1 MDYAEKA
8 RIARES
14 YDAFNR
20 QDLDALLALYD
31 PECEWH
37 MSNYSGWPEKSVY
50 GGHVGMTE
58 FFETWHDPWA
68 DFHLEIEQ
76 QIDMTGDR
84 CLLIAHGRGRGR
96 GSGAQVELPPLAQI
110 VEFRGAR
117 ILRVDNYSDVA
128 EGRRDAGLAGP
139 GRPVRSS

>member
-1 MDYAEKA
+1 MDHAEKT

-20 QDLDALLALYD
+20 QDLDALLVLYD

-37 MSNYSGWPEKSVY
+37 MSKYSGWPEKSVY
-50 GGHVGMTE
+50 RGHAGMTE
-58 FFETWHDPWA
+58 FFETWHEPWG
-68 DFHLEIEQ
+68 DFHLEIEE

-84 CLLIAHGRGRGR
+84 SFLIAHGRGHGHA
-96 GSGAQVELPPLAQI
+96 SGAEVELPPLAQI
-110 VEFRGAR
+110 VAVRSGR

-128 EGRRDAGLAGP
+128 EARRDAGLAGP
-139 GRPVRSS
+139 GPPARSS